1 MTINIL
7 ISATEIE
14 LTPHLREYIEKK
26 LQKIER
32 FLNAVEEARVELKC
46 DRAVRD
52 DADRYIVQYTIRG
65 KNLILRA
72 EERSSDI
79 YTSVDIAL
87 DKLHRRIEKYKGKH
101 THNRIPSTEP
111 GSNEL
116 IEMPSLEAQS
126 DVSGAIVRRKHLVLD
141 PMSEKE
147 AIDQMEML
155 GHDAFFLFQNNQN
168 GSINLIYRRRD
179 GSFGLLE
186 PEIR

>member
-26 LQKIER
+26 LNKIER

-65 KNLILRA
+65 KNLLLRA

-101 THNRIPSTEP
+101 THNRIPSTEVD
-111 GSNEL
+111 SIAH
-116 IEMPSLEAQS
+116 IEMPSLEAQIN
-126 DVSGAIVRRKHLVLD
+126 VSGAIVRRKHLTLD